1 MNQLLLLTKN
11 NITET
16 MSYSNWKKEIPLYL
30 TNYINSLESKLKK
43 ELKHNET
50 HIWNI
55 SCFSVIKR
63 DPYMVDITLEEIES
77 IMTVNN
83 LEKRIERNVSRHSLS
98 SNKPQRESR
107 SCIT

>member
-1 MNQLLLLTKN
+1 MNQKLLLLNN
-11 NITET
+11 NITGS
-16 MSYSNWKKEIPLYL
+16 MSTTINFYSKNK
-30 TNYINSLESKLKK
+30 TQ
-43 ELKHNET
+43 
-50 HIWNI
+50 
-55 SCFSVIKR
+55 R